1 MNIVV
6 LSVQR
11 DTCIIPEQARSGRDA
26 CRWPG
31 MISDPSVAGPG
42 LLIFPGGDDITTTTA
57 TTKRTRPRPEG
68 LATWRERGCRWKKRG
83 KKKGKLK
90 RGREKEARRCFR
102 TNGNGHAIEKAGS
115 LQFAESS
122 PSPRGSFSVSLF
134 TLDSPRVS
142 LSLSRLFVRSFVR
155 SFFRLLRPT
164 FTFLSFVCVHTS
176 SPRLSY
182 YACTTTLPPPG
193 FLFGFSFSCA
203 PFDRVGKLNT
213 PTGSLAPAD
222 MFARYF
228 VQTISSNIARDC
240 DVFRRFVDEQYGILF
255 LNTTDSTRHCLNIA
269 VSIADTLTLVL
280 PVRRISV
287 ASGRVVVRIFVQI
300 PISINVI
307 ERIKLK

>member
-142 LSLSRLFVRSFVR
+142 LSLSRLFVRSFFL
-155 SFFRLLRPT
+155 SPT
-164 FTFLSFVCVHTS
+164 SAHVHLSFV
-176 SPRLSY
+176 
-182 YACTTTLPPPG
+182 
-193 FLFGFSFSCA
+193 
-203 PFDRVGKLNT
+203 RVR
-213 PTGSLAPAD
+213 SH
-222 MFARYF
+222 F
-228 VQTISSNIARDC
+228 ISSA
-240 DVFRRFVDEQYGILF
+240 IL
-255 LNTTDSTRHCLNIA
+255 LRLYHHLAS
-269 VSIADTLTLVL
+269 S
-280 PVRRISV
+280 RISLRFFV
-287 ASGRVVVRIFVQI
+287 FLRAVRPSWQTKYSDRFTGAC
-300 PISINVI
+300 
-307 ERIKLK
+307 

>member
-1 MNIVV
+1 MKRKTRWRSFDVVAFAAATEMNIVV

-142 LSLSRLFVRSFVR
+142 LSLSRLFVRSFVLSFAYFGPR
-155 SFFRLLRPT
+155 SPFFRSCAFTLHLLGYLITP
-164 FTFLSFVCVHTS
+164 V
-176 SPRLSY
+176 
-182 YACTTTLPPPG
+182 PPPC
-193 FLFGFSFSCA
+193 LLQDFSS
-203 PFDRVGKLNT
+203 
-213 PTGSLAPAD
+213 
-222 MFARYF
+222 
-228 VQTISSNIARDC
+228 
-240 DVFRRFVDEQYGILF
+240 VFRF
-255 LNTTDSTRHCLNIA
+255 LARRSTELAN
-269 VSIADTLTLVL
+269 
-280 PVRRISV
+280 
-287 ASGRVVVRIFVQI
+287 
-300 PISINVI
+300 
-307 ERIKLK
+307 